1 MKVIPTCSV
10 KFVKI
15 EIALKLSHYFKT
27 FYISKM
33 IFEIILIIV
42 SFSHIADVNKL
53 RVFDF
58 FEIMQS
64 NMSDERED

>member
-1 MKVIPTCSV
+1 
-10 KFVKI
+10 
-15 EIALKLSHYFKT
+15 
-27 FYISKM
+27 M
-33 IFEIILIIV
+33 IFEIILTIV